1 MNSELNYNRFNH
13 NLDQNESI
21 YYEASMTGIFYN
33 YIRLDNKPHDDC
45 FRNIVEKLKKTLKIY
60 FLCHT
65 QWPIQMWFLS

>member
-33 YIRLDNKPHDDC
+33 DILDLTTSLMT
-45 FRNIVEKLKKTLKIY
+45 IVSEILFGYKV
-60 FLCHT
+60 
-65 QWPIQMWFLS
+65 